1 MERQK
6 HKLVATATCEGEGPC
21 RGRLIDKLSH
31 LPDHI
36 AHRILSFLSMHDLAR
51 LSCVSK
57 CCRELCLSSPFLNFS
72 KDDCGVAADT
82 CGRKQRLLNS
92 LERFFLLRGYN
103 NIQRLHLEWRAH
115 SKNQKNQSS
124 SSSSSPCV
132 CPDVY
137 VRVISWVDKAV
148 RCNLEELKLILRHIG
163 EPNLIFPSFL
173 FLCGSLKSLCVH
185 MKGILKTPSSFLSNL
200 KYLELLHVVI
210 EDDEGFFKWISCSCI
225 RILRLAY
232 PRGLKNINIESSS
245 LEIFNLHQP
254 RHGLDTYHI
263 SCENLQQ
270 LSISLRTDSS
280 SITSLNIFAPNLKTL
295 WWVGNLTSH
304 PNLGK
309 FQSLEYAKVEFDSVG
324 TVYIGKTLNFK
335 YTSIILGPRAGVD
348 DFDPLCEVFR
358 SYALTLKE
366 SVIKVMFKLKGSMPV
381 SFENV
386 RRLRIDIG
394 SISDDVVPPM
404 VSLFR
409 RMPNLYDLDIRRH
422 QRFHEP
428 TSYKHGFLYW
438 KLHNLEF
445 INQLESLTTELLDE
459 FNEVEFARY
468 ILECAQKL
476 TKFVIICSPQNLEE
490 VKRKLEKSKMISK
503 AAIVFK
509 EDRKSEQRQLFD
521 PIP

>member
-6 HKLVATATCEGEGPC
+6 HNLVATARCEGEGPC
-21 RGRLIDKLSH
+21 IGRLIERLSH

-36 AHRILSFLSMHDLAR
+36 AHRIVSFLSMHDLAR
-51 LSCVSK
+51 LSYVSK

-72 KDDCGVAADT
+72 KDDCVEAADA

-92 LERFFLLRGYN
+92 LE
-103 NIQRLHLEWRAH
+103 
-115 SKNQKNQSS
+115 SS

-148 RCNLEELKLILRHIG
+148 RCYLEELKLNLHHIG

-173 FLCGSLKSLCVH
+173 FLCGSLKSLCVR
-185 MKGILKTPSSFLSNL
+185 MKGILKTPSSISNL

-210 EDDEGFFKWISCSCI
+210 EDDEGFFKWISCSCKCI
-225 RILRLAY
+225 QILRLAY
-232 PRGLKNINIESSS
+232 PRGIKNLNIESSS
-245 LEIFNLHQP
+245 LEIFNLYQP

-295 WWVGNLTSH
+295 CWTGNLTIH

-309 FQSLEYAKVEFDSVG
+309 FPSLEYAMIKFDSVG
-324 TVYIGKTLNFK
+324 TVYLGKTLNFK

-366 SVIKVMFKLKGSMPV
+366 SVIKV
-381 SFENV
+381 
-386 RRLRIDIG
+386 
-394 SISDDVVPPM
+394 
-404 VSLFR
+404 
-409 RMPNLYDLDIRRH
+409 
-422 QRFHEP
+422 
-428 TSYKHGFLYW
+428 
-438 KLHNLEF
+438 
-445 INQLESLTTELLDE
+445 
-459 FNEVEFARY
+459 
-468 ILECAQKL
+468 
-476 TKFVIICSPQNLEE
+476 
-490 VKRKLEKSKMISK
+490 
-503 AAIVFK
+503 
-509 EDRKSEQRQLFD
+509 
-521 PIP
+521 